1 MPIEEEVEN
10 AEVIDEPLQPLTPL
24 TPEEDFEDNTK
35 NYNQNLDINMPEK
48 KSATIL
54 PKDVISDYRSIN
66 KKGKKRKGNK
76 NND

>member
-1 MPIEEEVEN
+1 
-10 AEVIDEPLQPLTPL
+10 
-24 TPEEDFEDNTK
+24 
-35 NYNQNLDINMPEK
+35 MPEK